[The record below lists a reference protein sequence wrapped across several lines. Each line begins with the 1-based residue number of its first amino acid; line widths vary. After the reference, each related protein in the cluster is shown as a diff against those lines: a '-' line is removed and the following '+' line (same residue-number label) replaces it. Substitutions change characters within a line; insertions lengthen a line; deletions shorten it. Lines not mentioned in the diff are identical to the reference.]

1 MGAQFI
7 SALADNALLLVAMA
21 LLVEQG
27 QAAFWVPLLKLMFT
41 LSYVVLGP
49 WVGVSADTWPKQKVM
64 MVANGVKAVACLAM
78 LWDVADGIFEGVAEA
93 VPSAQHPGGGGLHG
107 G

>member
-49 WVGVSADTWPKQKVM
+49 WVGVCADTWPKQKVM
-64 MVANGVKAVACLAM
+64 MVANGVKALACMAM
-78 LWDVADGIFEGVAEA
+78 LW
-93 VPSAQHPGGGGLHG
+93 
-107 G
+107 